1 MVVADLKKIALLRD
15 LPAKQFKRIA
25 AIAREEEYPAGAMI
39 IKKAEPAEDLFL
51 VLSGRI
57 KIFCYSSARKRKT
70 FAYLGPGDFFGEL
83 AAIADVGR
91 SAWAE
96 AVAACRLVV
105 IHKKDLRRLLLSD
118 TKLCFNMLQAVAER
132 LRRADEEIE
141 NLLFRN
147 ILGRVSKTLH
157 NLALS
162 CGENYR
168 EGLLLKERYT
178 HQELADLVGTTRE
191 PLSRALSM
199 LKRADLVESI
209 KGHIYIRKPGKLEE
223 LISTSIESR

>member
-1 MVVADLKKIALLRD
+1 MASADLKKIALLRN
-15 LPAKQFKRIA
+15 LPPKQLKRIA
-25 AIAREEEYPAGAMI
+25 AIAREEEFPAGAMI
-39 IKKAEPAEDLFL
+39 IKKSEPAEDLFL
-51 VLSGRI
+51 VISGRI
-57 KIFCYSSARKRKT
+57 KIFCYSSSRKRKT

-83 AAIADVGR
+83 AVIADVGR

-96 AVAACRLVV
+96 AVAACRLIT

-118 TKLCFNMLQAVAER
+118 TKFCFNMLQAVAER
-132 LRRADEEIE
+132 LRHADEEIE

-147 ILGRVSKTLH
+147 VLGRVSKTLH

-162 CGENYR
+162 CGETYK
-168 EGLLLKERYT
+168 EGLLLTERYT

-199 LKRADLVESI
+199 LKRADLVESV

-223 LISTSIESR
+223 LISTSVETR